1 MRVDQYQFDNICRQ
15 MEKEFGKVK
24 KGEEDQYVTFLYTIE
39 SNLLITHQRYPA
51 SNSRRLLEA
60 IPLALFQLKS
70 NMTGE
75 VYELDRFW
83 SEDNDRLVHALLMAF
98 DPLTNETIASAFRV
112 NGIVVLD
119 DPDMLKSVYAVSIM
133 CILRIKESVEFFV
146 QELGS
151 DGYFDFL
158 EENMKMDIDQEEEL
172 HFTVMLPEGIGLE
185 EQEPEKKRSI
195 FSRLFKKRS

>member
-1 MRVDQYQFDNICRQ
+1 

>member
-39 SNLLITHQRYPA
+39 SNLLMTHQRYPA